1 MPIIRLENLLKSGTS
16 ADLDRIVRR
25 ARDLDGL
32 AAELRRALPADMAE
46 NLVSANMREDGELVL
61 VCRSSS
67 WAARLRF
74 ESETILAAAKSAGVA
89 ATRCRVTVS
98 QG

>member
-1 MPIIRLENLLKSGTS
+1 MPVIRLENLLKSGTS

-25 ARDLDGL
+25 ASDLDGL
-32 AAELRRALPADMAE
+32 AADLRRALPADMAE
-46 NLVSANMREDGELVL
+46 NLVAANVHEDGELVL
-61 VCRSSS
+61 VCSSSS

-74 ESETILAAAKSAGVA
+74 ESETILAAAESAGVN
-89 ATRCRVTVS
+89 ATQCRVTVS